1 MSELNTNAATEL
13 ATSND
18 ATSSTNQEEVVDEV
32 KTTKITLWGE
42 IMKGWE
48 WVVFAWR
55 MLGRL
60 GGFREIVHSLFLVV
74 SLLIKRLLVQWGI
87 IDKP

>member
-1 MSELNTNAATEL
+1 MSELNTNTDTEL
-13 ATSND
+13 ATSDD
-18 ATSSTNQEEVVDEV
+18 ATNSTNQEEVIDQV
-32 KTTKITLWGE
+32 TTPKITFWGE

-48 WVVFAWR
+48 WVVFVWR

-60 GGFREIVHSLFLVV
+60 GGFRETVRSLFLVV
-74 SLLIKRLLVQWGI
+74 SLLIKRLLIQWGV